1 MVSRCQFLG
10 RRSCLISDSP
20 SVQLS
25 EHKEPECTE
34 NHFLVDEREIPLVS
48 ARRRG
53 CIFLKRCLKENRSAL
68 PLLRKHS
75 DAIALTWALSFSTA
89 ASTTNPLR
97 ARPAPSENQ
106 HTLVTTAQIRKP
118 GPVYSFARYTKEA
131 SDDCFPRRQHKLFR
145 MLKVTPITQL
155 DITSQRNLTQLYQL

>member
-1 MVSRCQFLG
+1 M
-10 RRSCLISDSP
+10 
-20 SVQLS
+20 
-25 EHKEPECTE
+25 
-34 NHFLVDEREIPLVS
+34 S

-145 MLKVTPITQL
+145 MLKVTPITVGHHIL
-155 DITSQRNLTQLYQL
+155 EKPNTIIPALKIFSTETNVILIYVDILCISYFGLLENSTI